1 MRQHFPSLRRSWK
14 LAYNTYSL
22 YAVSW
27 GGAMA
32 DDTLYFRLLFVL
44 YPPMDSNA
52 RSCHQAEIDEI
63 HTTLLFGLN
72 CAIYFFHPPRES
84 KSWDVPLGHTLQ

>member
-1 MRQHFPSLRRSWK
+1 MRQLFPSLRRSWK

-52 RSCHQAEIDEI
+52 RSCHQAEIDET
-63 HTTLLFGLN
+63 HTPLLFGLN
-72 CAIYFFHPPRES
+72 SAIYFFSSSRRI
-84 KSWDVPLGHTLQ
+84 